1 METLLICAGLLGTFL
16 APADIE
22 QSTPVLLR
30 LESVVSTRT
39 AKVGD
44 PVDLRTASPM
54 IADGGSIPTGSHVR
68 GMVTRAKRPGRVRG
82 RAELEIG
89 IVSIVRP
96 DGSVL
101 PVTGISSV
109 MEPPRRRLPGRG
121 ALPDPAPMIPI
132 LAGMVAG
139 YGTSALVSRTSN
151 SGDTIMRAGVVA
163 GLATGVLV
171 GVMKRGEDLVLLP
184 GVSIEVVFERRPS
197 AISPRAYTR
206 SDIIASRSVVHA
218 AGCVQTAEFDGRF

>member
-22 QSTPVLLR
+22 QGRHVLLR

-44 PVDLRTASPM
+44 PVNLRTASPM
-54 IADGGSIPTGSHVR
+54 IVDGGSIPTGSHAR

-109 MEPPRRRLPGRG
+109 MEPPRRLPGRG
-121 ALPDPAPMIPI
+121 ALPDPSPLVPI

-139 YGTSALVSRTSN
+139 YGTAALVSRTSN
-151 SGDTIMRAGVVA
+151 SEDTIVRSGVVA

-171 GVMKRGEDLVLLP
+171 GVLKRGEDLVLLP
-184 GVSIEVVFERRPS
+184 GVTIEVVFERAVR
-197 AISPRAYTR
+197 R
-206 SDIIASRSVVHA
+206 
-218 AGCVQTAEFDGRF
+218 